1 MGVNVQKRRNMDDI
15 LKESIVVVTTRR
27 RLEWS
32 WYAKRRADREDI
44 RAAMDEKLDG
54 K

>member
-1 MGVNVQKRRNMDDI
+1 MDDI

-27 RLEWS
+27 RLEWF
-32 WYAKRRADREDI
+32 WYANRRADREDI
-44 RAAMDEKLDG
+44 RAAMDEQLDG